1 MVNEYLTS
9 RSRASSWRLLIFSG
23 LRFSKPFGPSHTSL
37 FIVPLNA
44 FIYTY
49 TSFITACIVS
59 LNQTF
64 YFATYSGQE
73 HIAYSG
79 RARQAKMTTECIT
92 SLSITH
98 TNTKTYLSD
107 VFNVKLDIKG
117 KLNVMFGKHCFLG
130 NGVPAQ
136 PAQSTSKTGS
146 FLVST
151 AKEVCVPLNAVIF
164 KYSYN
169 T

>member
-1 MVNEYLTS
+1 MVIEHLTS

-44 FIYTY
+44 FIYMY
-49 TSFITACIVS
+49 TSFVTACIVS

-64 YFATYSGQE
+64 YFTTYSGQE
-73 HIAYSG
+73 PYTG
-79 RARQAKMTTECIT
+79 RARHAKLTSECIT
-92 SLSITH
+92 STH
-98 TNTKTYLSD
+98 YTHTKTYLSD
-107 VFNVKLDIKG
+107 VFNVKLDVKS
-117 KLNVMFGKHCFLG
+117 KLNVMFGKHCFFG

-136 PAQSTSKTGS
+136 ATQSTSKTGS
-146 FLVST
+146 FLIST
-151 AKEVCVPLNAVIF
+151 AKEECMPLKAVIF
-164 KYSYN
+164 KCSYN